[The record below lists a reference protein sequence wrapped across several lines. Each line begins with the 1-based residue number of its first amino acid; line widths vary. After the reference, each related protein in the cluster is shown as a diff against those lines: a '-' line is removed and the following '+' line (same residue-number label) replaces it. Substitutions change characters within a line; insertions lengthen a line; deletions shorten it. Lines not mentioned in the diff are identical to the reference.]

1 MNQNIIQ
8 FTISVWGTGNVA
20 LRLSLALKTAGHHL
34 EYVCGRDSG
43 SGDKIV
49 RALNRGEFRG
59 ETLFT
64 TDYSL
69 LKNSQIIILAVS
81 DNAIGEL
88 SEKVASLFKGNN
100 CSEAGISEFPLVV
113 HTSGASSMT
122 ELCHNRKYG
131 VLYPLMTL
139 SKIKPVDFRLVPF
152 LLEGSDSSA
161 REMLTSIVYS
171 LGAEYRFCD
180 SSERLRTHLAAVY
193 VSNFFNYLTGL
204 AFEISR
210 PNQTLLLPLAIETV
224 RKAFLYEDPFAVQTG
239 PAKRGDYETI
249 RKHLE
254 ILKDYPEQ
262 EHIYQELTNL
272 ILKRSGFDKLN

>member
-1 MNQNIIQ
+1 ML
-8 FTISVWGTGNVA
+8 SGSRKGP
-20 LRLSLALKTAGHHL
+20 LSLM
-34 EYVCGRDSG
+34 
-43 SGDKIV
+43 KIIV
-49 RALNRGEFRG
+49 QR
-59 ETLFT
+59 
-64 TDYSL
+64 
-69 LKNSQIIILAVS
+69 
-81 DNAIGEL
+81 
-88 SEKVASLFKGNN
+88 
-100 CSEAGISEFPLVV
+100 GISEFPHFPYQEHLPRGALHVNTSSIPLTLVNQ
-113 HTSGASSMT
+113 TWFG
-122 ELCHNRKYG
+122 C
-131 VLYPLMTL
+131 
-139 SKIKPVDFRLVPF
+139 PF
-152 LLEGSDSSA
+152 LQGSDSSA